1 MWLKNAHYVLQH
13 LYLPHIWAIQQECEQ
28 PRGPEKFGGISKCME
43 YLVSGL
49 DLVTDHSE
57 SLIAASA
64 PKSDLFNPTFRS
76 VCPAGWL
83 RAKISA
89 KTQI

>member
-1 MWLKNAHYVLQH
+1 M
-13 LYLPHIWAIQQECEQ
+13 
-28 PRGPEKFGGISKCME
+28 S
-43 YLVSGL
+43 SL

-83 RAKISA
+83 RAKISH
-89 KTQI
+89 KFEFFITM